1 MGRESGGR
9 WDRLD
14 VGNMAVTKVF
24 GRTLLVMFLLVG
36 ALHQLYDPLYSA
48 KLLEHEIPKWTNQ
61 PAHYHP
67 YIPLIV
73 TCMSAFTLVGCVLVL
88 LGKRIGAWM
97 LLVALLAVG
106 VTVKNPV
113 LLPGELQD
121 QGKLRLDA
129 MLHWG
134 LVAGLMVAV
143 TGNYGKEK
151 LD

>member
-1 MGRESGGR
+1 M

-14 VGNMAVTKVF
+14 VGNMAVTRVF
-24 GRTLLVMFLLVG
+24 GRTLLVMFLLVS

-48 KLLEHEIPKWTNQ
+48 KQLEHEIPKWTNQ
-61 PAHYHP
+61 PARYFP
-67 YIPLIV
+67 YIPLYV
-73 TCMSAFTLVGCVLVL
+73 TCMSAFVLLACVLVL
-88 LGKRIGAWM
+88 LGRRVGAWM

-106 VTVKNPV
+106 MTVKNPV

-129 MLHWG
+129 VLHWG
-134 LVAGLMVAV
+134 LVAGLVVAAA
-143 TGNYGKEK
+143 GNYGKEK